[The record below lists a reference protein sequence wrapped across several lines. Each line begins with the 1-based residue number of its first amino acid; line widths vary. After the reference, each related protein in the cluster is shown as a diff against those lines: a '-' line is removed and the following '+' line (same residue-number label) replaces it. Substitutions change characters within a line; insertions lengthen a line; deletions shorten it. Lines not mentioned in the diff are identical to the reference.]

1 MQEKEK
7 PTQPNQTKPIQQQ
20 NNNIKEN
27 EVQSRVNIPR
37 REESPR
43 IPIIIDEVWKHETC
57 LMKTLFFERSIL
69 SWIVIVTKLLFSNK
83 PQKFSSPN
91 MAIQTIR
98 LDMDIINNIITET

>member
-1 MQEKEK
+1 MPNVMQEKEK

-43 IPIIIDEVWKHETC
+43 IPIIIDEV
-57 LMKTLFFERSIL
+57 
-69 SWIVIVTKLLFSNK
+69 
-83 PQKFSSPN
+83 
-91 MAIQTIR
+91 
-98 LDMDIINNIITET
+98 